1 MNKLTT
7 TEILIKGMDSQVYQ
21 KKKMG
26 NILSCL
32 D

>member
-7 TEILIKGMDSQVYQ
+7 TEILIKGMDSQVY